1 MMVGFTPE
9 SAERIA
15 DTVRIVERMP
25 GNTSRGSR
33 RRNNTP
39 PARLVLRGKLDGT
52 LNKDSSATM
61 SVWRYN
67 GSAEAD
73 TSENVTVYDWM
84 LKTGQTIASGKKVVA
99 EFFLDSG
106 RWYVIAAECP

>member
-1 MMVGFTPE
+1 
-9 SAERIA
+9 
-15 DTVRIVERMP
+15 
-25 GNTSRGSR
+25 
-33 RRNNTP
+33 
-39 PARLVLRGKLDGT
+39 
-52 LNKDSSATM
+52 M

-73 TSENVTVYDWM
+73 TNENITVYDWM

-106 RWYVIAAECP
+106 RWYVTAAECS